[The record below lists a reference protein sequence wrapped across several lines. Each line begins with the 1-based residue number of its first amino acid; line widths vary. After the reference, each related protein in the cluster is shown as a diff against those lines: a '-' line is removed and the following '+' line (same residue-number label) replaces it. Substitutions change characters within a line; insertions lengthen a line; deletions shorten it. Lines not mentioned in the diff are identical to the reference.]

1 MSTVV
6 QQNRSQGKSF
16 GLWLGLEVTS
26 MIEQRRAE
34 HRHPE
39 CITVGE
45 LLQAHPELHRT
56 DVVAVL
62 KDLQTRGAVALRP
75 AINDLTIY
83 LNDEKGRT

>member
-6 QQNRSQGKSF
+6 QRERSQGKSF

-34 HRHPE
+34 HRHQE

-45 LLQAHPELHRT
+45 LLQAHPELRRA
-56 DVVAVL
+56 DVLAVL

>member
-34 HRHPE
+34 HRYPE

-45 LLQAHPELHRT
+45 LLHAHPELHRA

-62 KDLQTRGAVALRP
+62 EDMQTRGAVSLRP
-75 AINDLTIY
+75 AINDLTVY
-83 LNDEKGRT
+83 LNDEEA